1 MIRTRTRWLP
11 FVAVLMLVGL
21 RPVLAAGQTVVIQV
35 ENDARI
41 PATDLAQVER
51 LVESS
56 YLSIGV
62 RMIWEH
68 GEVPLDDPR
77 GLRVHVRLLSRT
89 RADRKITTERIRGD
103 VLGQTNRPAR
113 IVYIFCRR
121 IVEASVKYSK
131 EYTRIL
137 GFVVAHE
144 LGHVL
149 LPAGSHS
156 DAAMMNGRTNLWAKP
171 SYDFTPEEGA
181 AIRSRLQAEDD

>member
-113 IVYIFCRR
+113 IVYIFCNR

-181 AIRSRLQAEDD
+181 AIRTMLLVE